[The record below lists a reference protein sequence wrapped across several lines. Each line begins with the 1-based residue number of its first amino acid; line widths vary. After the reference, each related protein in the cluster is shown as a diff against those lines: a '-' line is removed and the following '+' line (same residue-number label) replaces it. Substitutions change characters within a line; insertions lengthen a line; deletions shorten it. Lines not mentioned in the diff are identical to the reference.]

1 MILTTIF
8 WFVLAFLSGA
18 LPFSVWIGRLAGKNI
33 RQYGDGNPGA
43 TNALKAGGAF
53 WGAAA
58 VILDFGKGA
67 IPILLANYE
76 VGLTGYSLASVAVAP
91 ILGHAYSPFLGLR
104 GGKALAVTFGVW
116 TGLTL
121 WLVPAVLGISFVIWI
136 LILKN
141 DGRTVLAGMFTVLI
155 LLLIIRADTVWY
167 LVWFG
172 NTIILAWKYRK
183 KWLSGTG
190 K

>member
-1 MILTTIF
+1 MPTSIF
-8 WFVLAFLSGA
+8 WFVLAFLSGS
-18 LPFSVWIGRLAGKNI
+18 LPFSVWVGRLAGKNI

-43 TNALKAGGAF
+43 TNAWKAGGAF

-67 IPILLANYE
+67 IPILLANYV
-76 VGLTGYSLASVAVAP
+76 VGLTGYSLATVALAP
-91 ILGHAYSPFLGLR
+91 ILGHAYSPFLRFR
-104 GGKALAVTFGVW
+104 GGKALAVTFGIW

-121 WLVPAVLGISFVIWI
+121 WLVPTVLGISFAIWI

-141 DGRTVLAGMFTVLI
+141 DGRAVLAGMFTILVLFLTI
-155 LLLIIRADTVWY
+155 SVDNAWY

-172 NTIILAWKYRK
+172 NTLVLAWKYRE
-183 KWLSGTG
+183 KWLSGAG